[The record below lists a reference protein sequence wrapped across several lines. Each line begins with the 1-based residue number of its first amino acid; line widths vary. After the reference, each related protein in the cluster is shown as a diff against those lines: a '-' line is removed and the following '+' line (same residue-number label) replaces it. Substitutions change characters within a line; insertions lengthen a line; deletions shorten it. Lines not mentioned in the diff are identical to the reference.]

1 MQRGSVGG
9 VEPNGA
15 AIHVRESHDSSSTT
29 PDEYKSHTHSLDVS
43 LSFRFRICRAR
54 DQASKFVFDET
65 AKTWYATF
73 KTSWPAGAATNPERR
88 KLHPETA
95 FNLRMLHCALGGP
108 AQGLAKPSQVSQSYG
123 TLTRTFVLCVRQASL
138 QILKVG
144 IDARRPRLRYASRC
158 CLYLLECSSVLSLTY
173 RIDLSYAGD
182 AGQRAT
188 HVNQTCNRLRSK
200 AGRRVVSSHEED
212 VARITPG
219 QYQRRTEADG
229 LLIYNYHTLYDSQ
242 ARHGAPYLGQ
252 PYQYDFLLARARA
265 RHHDPVVCLSASSS
279 SRILS
284 AERRDSHWFLSETLR
299 TIMLRNK

>member
-54 DQASKFVFDET
+54 DQASKIVFDET

-144 IDARRPRLRYASRC
+144 IDARRPDYAIPLVAVST
-158 CLYLLECSSVLSLTY
+158 CLNVPPYCLSLIGSIF
-173 RIDLSYAGD
+173 RML
-182 AGQRAT
+182 AT
-188 HVNQTCNRLRSK
+188 LVK
-200 AGRRVVSSHEED
+200 G
-212 VARITPG
+212 
-219 QYQRRTEADG
+219 
-229 LLIYNYHTLYDSQ
+229 
-242 ARHGAPYLGQ
+242 
-252 PYQYDFLLARARA
+252 
-265 RHHDPVVCLSASSS
+265 
-279 SRILS
+279 
-284 AERRDSHWFLSETLR
+284 LR
-299 TIMLRNK
+299 T